1 MLKGGKYIAVH
12 VSDSSERLRGAGPHA
27 GVGIAGERGD
37 EQRRDIPGSLRMLA
51 ADALEGFRRAPA
63 HHEVLV
69 PCERL
74 GKRRH
79 HLAGDRT
86 QPAEDPGGAAAHG
99 IRPDEHTYEPQSLMR
114 T

>member
-12 VSDSSERLRGAGPHA
+12 VSDSSERLRGACPHA

-63 HHEVLV
+63 HHEVLL
-69 PCERL
+69 PFHRL
-74 GKRRH
+74 CDLRPPP
-79 HLAGDRT
+79 AGDR
-86 QPAEDPGGAAAHG
+86 PPPRSHSRRLWNDAATTS
-99 IRPDEHTYEPQSLMR
+99 RPM
-114 T
+114 